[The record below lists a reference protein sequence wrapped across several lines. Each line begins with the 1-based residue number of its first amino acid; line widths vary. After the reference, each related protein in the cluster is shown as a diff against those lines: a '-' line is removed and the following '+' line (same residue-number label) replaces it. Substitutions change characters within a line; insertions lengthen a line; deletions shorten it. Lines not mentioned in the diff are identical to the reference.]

1 MNFIQEVINIV
12 SENEISDA
20 RVSLKKL
27 LKELKNFQND
37 VRLYVDENYNEFFC
51 DLKQNEIY
59 LEQAEHLNNE
69 VDNLVDKIETETK
82 DDLLTAAEDIQ
93 TYIIELEELRI
104 GLRINKR
111 ILKIDDLFLKLD
123 AAKSNSEFSR
133 LRDIINEL
141 REVIYE
147 KEDEQIFRQ
156 LECYKNISIHW
167 HIEHELLLNTLQDRF
182 DQLVQLSEKTFQNT
196 KSVNVT
202 ISKDSQALKE
212 VIEILF
218 ESSSKG
224 QRMCKFLMEN
234 VFGPIILKPV
244 SLEVSESKASPPAEQ
259 SNDFMKLT
267 VSFSTKPLIPG
278 SDAISLRPNYKVVFR
293 NIFKAFNCLKHLNV
307 PISEDVSVF
316 KALAENIKESF
327 CKLLKDECLTYA
339 IPDTIDDMNSSTL
352 IADLTEFNAFLA
364 SSGFQTGDAID
375 NTLVEYTDRIDVIF
389 KKRFCL
395 NILKSAVDLMRKDL
409 HDMQV
414 ADESVTGESF
424 PSCMISR
431 NTFELIDLM
440 EKVLKEAVDSLNLY
454 HDNNTV
460 DDYVIDDL
468 QARLRS
474 TIPMI
479 LERYLTEVIE
489 VHAKLI
495 QTIPQQTALFHNN
508 CMYLSWWL
516 GRMGN
521 QEGASFTLERSE
533 VLSLELQELGSKYF
547 ANQIKNQRSQ
557 LIDILKDFGEFTDSN
572 YSKKI
577 RNDRQ
582 FSNFQICLNRS
593 LNWDRNPSKLFVN
606 VSVS

>member
-12 SENEISDA
+12 SENEITDA

-37 VRLYVDENYNEFFC
+37 VRTYIDENYNEFC
-51 DLKQNEIY
+51 GDLNQNEIY

-69 VDNLVDKIETETK
+69 VNNLVDKIETETK
-82 DDLLTAAEDIQ
+82 SDLLTAAEDIQ
-93 TYIIELEELRI
+93 QYLIELEELRI

-111 ILKIDDLFLKLD
+111 ILKIDDLFSQLE
-123 AAKSNSEFSR
+123 AAKSNSEFGR

-141 REVIYE
+141 REIIYD

-156 LECYKNISIHW
+156 LDCYKNISIHW

-182 DQLVQLSEKTFQNT
+182 DELVQLSEKTFQNT
-196 KSVNVT
+196 KSVTVK
-202 ISKDSQALKE
+202 ICKDFRALKE

-234 VFGPIILKPV
+234 VFEPIIMKPV
-244 SLEVSESKASPPAEQ
+244 SLEVSEGASSPPAEK
-259 SNDFMKLT
+259 SNEFIKLT
-267 VSFSTKPLIPG
+267 VSFSTKSLIPT
-278 SDAISLRPNYKVVFR
+278 SDAISLRPNYKIVFK
-293 NIFKAFNCLKHLNV
+293 NLMKTFNCLKHLNV
-307 PISEDVSVF
+307 PISQDLPVF
-316 KALAENIKESF
+316 KVLAVNIKENF

-352 IADLTEFNAFLA
+352 MADLTEFNAFLIA
-364 SSGFQTGDAID
+364 CGFLTGDAID
-375 NTLVEYTDRIDVIF
+375 KQLAEFNDRIDIIF

-395 NILKSAVDLMRKDL
+395 NILKNAVDFMHKDL

-414 ADESVTGESF
+414 VDETVTGESF
-424 PSCMISR
+424 PSCMVSR

-454 HDNNTV
+454 QDNNTM

-468 QARLRS
+468 QTRLRS

-479 LERYLTEVIE
+479 LERYLTEVIDI
-489 VHAKLI
+489 HGKLI

-508 CMYLSWWL
+508 CMYLAWWL

-521 QEGASFTLERSE
+521 QEEGASFTLERSG
-533 VLSLELQELGSKYF
+533 VLTLELQELGSKHF
-547 ANQIKNQRSQ
+547 ALQIQNQRSQ
-557 LIDILKDFGEFTDSN
+557 LMEILKEFG
-572 YSKKI
+572 K
-577 RNDRQ
+577 
-582 FSNFQICLNRS
+582 
-593 LNWDRNPSKLFVN
+593 
-606 VSVS
+606 

>member
-27 LKELKNFQND
+27 LKEVKHFQND
-37 VRLYVDENYNEFFC
+37 VRTYIDENYNEFFG
-51 DLKQNEIY
+51 DLNQNEIY
-59 LEQAEHLNNE
+59 LEQADHLNNE
-69 VDNLVDKIETETK
+69 VNNLVDKIETETK
-82 DDLLTAAEDIQ
+82 NDLLTAAEDIQ
-93 TYIIELEELRI
+93 QYLIELEELRI
-104 GLRINKR
+104 GLRINNR
-111 ILKIDDLFLKLD
+111 ILKIDDLFTQLD
-123 AAKSNSEFSR
+123 SAKTNSEFSR
-133 LRDIINEL
+133 LRDIINDL
-141 REVIYE
+141 REIIYD

-156 LECYKNISIHW
+156 LDCYKNISIHW

-196 KSVNVT
+196 KSVTVK
-202 ISKDSQALKE
+202 ICKDYKALKE

-234 VFGPIILKPV
+234 VFEPIITKPV
-244 SLEVSESKASPPAEQ
+244 SLEVSEGTSSPSAAVQ
-259 SNDFMKLT
+259 SNEFIKLT
-267 VSFSTKPLIPG
+267 VSFSTKPLVPT
-278 SDAISLRPNYKVVFR
+278 SDALSLRPNYKIVFKNVVKTFS
-293 NIFKAFNCLKHLNV
+293 CLKYLNV
-307 PISEDVSVF
+307 PISEDLSVF
-316 KALAENIKESF
+316 KVLAENIKENF

-352 IADLTEFNAFLA
+352 IADLAEFNAFLL
-364 SSGFQTGDAID
+364 SSGFQSGDASD
-375 NTLVEYTDRIDVIF
+375 KTLTEFTDRIDIIF

-395 NILKSAVDLMRKDL
+395 NILKSAVELMRKDL

-414 ADESVTGESF
+414 VDETITGESF
-424 PSCMISR
+424 PSCMVSR

-440 EKVLKEAVDSLNLY
+440 EKILKEAVDSLNLY
-454 HDNNTV
+454 HDNNTM

-468 QARLRS
+468 QTRLRS

-479 LERYLTEVIE
+479 LERYLTEVID
-489 VHAKLI
+489 VHGKLI

-508 CMYLSWWL
+508 CMYLAWWL

-533 VLSLELQELGSKYF
+533 VLSLELQELGSKHF
-547 ANQIKNQRSQ
+547 ALQIKNQRSQ
-557 LIDILKDFGEFTDSN
+557 LLEILKEFG
-572 YSKKI
+572 KVLI
-577 RNDRQ
+577 
-582 FSNFQICLNRS
+582 
-593 LNWDRNPSKLFVN
+593 WWW
-606 VSVS
+606 